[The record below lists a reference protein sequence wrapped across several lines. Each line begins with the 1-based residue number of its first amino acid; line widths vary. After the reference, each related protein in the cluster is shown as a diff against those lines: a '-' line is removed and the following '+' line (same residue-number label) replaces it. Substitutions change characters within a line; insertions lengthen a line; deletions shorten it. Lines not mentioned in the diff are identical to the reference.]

1 MVTIAANLLV
11 ATRPRHYAGRRSR
24 LVGVL
29 AALGLVLGTLPTRA
43 TTPEELADFEA
54 KADYAFYTEDA
65 NALRGL
71 LSSGAKLFESTR
83 PLERYQFAHA
93 EFRLLQLARARGR
106 AGEAQAAGEA
116 CLAALEK
123 ANEGPSRFTEGL
135 ALEAACAGYL
145 ASFGGLRGL
154 VLGRRS
160 EARLEAAR
168 ALDAGNP
175 RVLLTD
181 GLVHWFRSDATAAE
195 RVLAQRSFARAAAS
209 FDKVAATT
217 PGEPTWGGAEAWL
230 FLGRALETRGDL
242 LEARDAYEK
251 ALLIAPD
258 FAAARRRLA
267 SLGGRH

>member
-1 MVTIAANLLV
+1 MVTIAADSLV
-11 ATRPRHYAGRRSR
+11 ATRTRHRAGRRSR

-29 AALGLVLGTLPTRA
+29 AALAVVHGALPAHA

-71 LSSGAKLFESTR
+71 LAAGARLSESTR
-83 PLERYQFAHA
+83 PLELYQFAHA
-93 EFRLLQLARARGR
+93 EFRLLQLARARTR
-106 AGEAQAAGEA
+106 AGEAAAAGEA

-123 ANEGPSRFTEGL
+123 ASEIRGRFVEGL

-154 VLGRRS
+154 VAGRRS
-160 EARLEAAR
+160 DARLDAAR

-181 GLVHWFRSDATAAE
+181 GLVHWFRIDASADERAA
-195 RVLAQRSFARAAAS
+195 AQRSFARAAAA
-209 FDKVAATT
+209 FDTVTAKT

-230 FLGRALETRGDL
+230 FLGRALETRGEL

-258 FAAARRRLA
+258 FAAARRRLS
-267 SLGGRH
+267 SLGARR

>member
-1 MVTIAANLLV
+1 MVTIAADSLV
-11 ATRPRHYAGRRSR
+11 ATRVGQCACRKSR
-24 LVGVL
+24 LLGVL
-29 AALGLVLGTLPTRA
+29 AAVALLTGAPPA
-43 TTPEELADFEA
+43 HAATPEELADFEA

-71 LSSGAKLFESTR
+71 LAEGAKLAESTR
-83 PLERYQFAHA
+83 PLELYQFAHA
-93 EFRLLQLARARGR
+93 EFRRLQLARVRG
-106 AGEAQAAGEA
+106 AVGQAEAAAEA

-123 ANEGPSRFTEGL
+123 ANETRSRFVEGL

-154 VLGRRS
+154 VAGRRS
-160 EARLEAAR
+160 DARLDAAR
-168 ALDAGNP
+168 ALDANNP

-181 GLVHWFRSDATAAE
+181 GLVHWFKSDATAAE
-195 RVLAQRSFARAAAS
+195 RTAAQRSFARAAAA
-209 FDKVAATT
+209 FDTVAATT

-230 FLGRALETRGDL
+230 FLGRALETRGEL

-251 ALLIAPD
+251 SLLIAPD

-267 SLGGRH
+267 ALGGRR